1 MVRIAEEYG
10 LQFEDMLRDAAK
22 ATDMLQ
28 DFQVELQNYAP
39 VGKMY
44 GEPSPGG
51 ADDYRM
57 EDPDYRVEEP
67 EEQKEE
73 PDTWM
78 EEIPDHRLEVIPE
91 EAEEKVEEKEEE
103 KKEEGDEG
111 EPMSE
116 EDWKR
121 LLRRGPPGTSMKELL
136 DLCLLYTSPSPR
148 D

>member
-1 MVRIAEEYG
+1 
-10 LQFEDMLRDAAK
+10 
-22 ATDMLQ
+22 
-28 DFQVELQNYAP
+28 
-39 VGKMY
+39 
-44 GEPSPGG
+44 
-51 ADDYRM
+51 M

-78 EEIPDHRLEVIPE
+78 EEIPDDRLEMIPE
-91 EAEEKVEEKEEE
+91 EKAEEKVEEKEEE

-111 EPMSE
+111 EPTSD

-136 DLCLLYTSPSPR
+136 DLLAQQAADEAKKPKPDSAVATTIVPFVPTAKEKPKVVIEELE
-148 D
+148 DDLD